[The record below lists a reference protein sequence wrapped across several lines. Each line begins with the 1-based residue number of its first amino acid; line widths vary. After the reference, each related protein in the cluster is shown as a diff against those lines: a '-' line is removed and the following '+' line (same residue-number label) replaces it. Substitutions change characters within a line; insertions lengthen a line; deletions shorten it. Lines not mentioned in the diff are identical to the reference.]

1 MRFVT
6 PYGRRDRMHD
16 YSKEDEIMRNCPHED
31 VCQICGDC
39 GCVLGY
45 TEGPITVSASSS
57 NRTAYKTYD
66 HPQ

>member
-1 MRFVT
+1 
-6 PYGRRDRMHD
+6 MHD